1 MKRFQIRLLLGVWML
16 CALTLVSCGGSDD
29 GGAGETT
36 SPPAVGG
43 GDNGGEGGNTSGE
56 GSDNPGGGD
65 STDEP
70 QNPGIPGDDLPEGFK
85 SVGGDISLLPQYES
99 HGAIYMDENGVR
111 LGNMLNYFSGNGWN
125 TMRVRLFHNPANAS
139 DKDKG
144 DGVCQDLAYVTA
156 LGTRIKQAGLRFCL
170 DFHYSDSWADPKKQY
185 TPAAWEEMGDA
196 QLADVIYTYTKG
208 VLEHL
213 NAAGATPDFIQ
224 TGNEISYGMLWGK
237 EGSTSLKQC
246 FMGNA
251 ANWDRF
257 ISLLKNAGRACR
269 EVCPKAKIILHT
281 ERTGQWTV
289 LNNFYKKMKDGGV
302 DYDIIGLSYYPIWHG
317 NLLTLESTLQNLE
330 QYYPDKK
337 IAIVETGYHYAW
349 YPTDADYNY
358 TDTYPATPEGQQKF
372 LADLVTKLNSHPL
385 VMALWYW
392 WPEANEYG
400 LDWNTNRV
408 TNGWNNTSLFDNSTG
423 KANPAL
429 KELGNFK

>member
-1 MKRFQIRLLLGVWML
+1 MKKFQIRLLLGVWML

-29 GGAGETT
+29 SPAETT
-36 SPPAVGG
+36 SPPAAG
-43 GDNGGEGGNTSGE
+43 GDNGNGGGNS
-56 GSDNPGGGD
+56 GGD
-65 STDEP
+65 EGNTEEP
-70 QNPGIPGDDLPEGFK
+70 QTPETPGEDLPADFK
-85 SVGGDISLLPQYES
+85 SVGGDISLLPQYER

-111 LGNMLNYFSGNGWN
+111 LGNMLTYFSDNGWN

-139 DKDKG
+139 DKDKD

-156 LGTRIKQAGLRFCL
+156 LGQRIKQAGLRFCL
-170 DFHYSDSWADPKKQY
+170 DFHYSDSWADPNKQY
-185 TPAAWEEMGDA
+185 TPAAWAEMGDA
-196 QLADVIYTYTKG
+196 QLQDAVYTYTQG

-237 EGSTSLKQC
+237 EGSSDLKKC
-246 FMGNA
+246 FMGSS

-281 ERTGQWTV
+281 ERTGQWNV
-289 LNNFYKKMKDGGV
+289 LDNFYKKMKDGGV
-302 DYDIIGLSYYPIWHG
+302 DYDIIGLSYYPIWHN

-330 QYYPDKK
+330 KNYPDKK
-337 IAIVETGYHYAW
+337 IAIVEVGYYYAW
-349 YPTDADYNY
+349 YPSDADYDY
-358 TDTYPATPEGQQKF
+358 TSTYPATPAGQQSF
-372 LADLVTKLNSHPL
+372 IADLVTKLNSHAS

-423 KANPAL
+423 KVHPAL
-429 KELGNFK
+429 KELRNFR